1 MDTSENNRRGE
12 QTTQRFLT
20 PRVVMAVV
28 VIAAAYALMPV
39 FAQTGAGNYE
49 PLRTPWGDPDLQG
62 VWTSNAVT
70 GVPVEQP
77 KETLTAADIERRD
90 RAAALRKQQEPN
102 SDVNIVWDEP
112 VTERQI
118 RPASLVVDPPNG
130 RIPITPEMQQAV
142 DDWGPSH
149 YGIGIES
156 WTDLD
161 LWDRCIT
168 KGFPTVMAPMGYNN
182 AYEIMQT
189 PEFVV
194 IRYEIIHD
202 MRIIPLGGQEP
213 LHEGIRQYWGDSRG
227 RWEGNTLVVEVTNFT
242 DKTFGT
248 QQPLGSY
255 RGGGSDMRVVERFTL
270 TDEDTIDY
278 QATLEDPR
286 AFTRPWT
293 LAIPLIRD
301 ESYVIYE
308 YACHEGNYGLE
319 HILSAAFKDR

>member
-1 MDTSENNRRGE
+1 MRASRRFSVSGC
-12 QTTQRFLT
+12 
-20 PRVVMAVV
+20 AVAAL
-28 VIAAAYALMPV
+28 AAAAAAAVALATGV
-39 FAQTGAGNYE
+39 AAQAQGSFD
-49 PLRTPWGDPDLQG
+49 PPRTSWGDPDLQG
-62 VWTSNAVT
+62 IWTSNAVM
-70 GVPVEQP
+70 GVPAEQP
-77 KETLTAADIERRD
+77 KEVLTAEDIARQERNE
-90 RAAALRKQQEPN
+90 ALRNQQEPDR
-102 SDVNIVWDEP
+102 DVNIVWDEP
-112 VTERQI
+112 ETARKIEQ
-118 RPASLVVDPPNG
+118 PSLVIDPPNG

-142 DDWGPSH
+142 DDWGPTH

-189 PEFVV
+189 PDYVL

-202 MRIIPLGGQEP
+202 LRIIPLDGRAP
-213 LHEGIRQYWGDSRG
+213 LHDNIRQYWGDSRA
-227 RWEGNTLVVEVTNFT
+227 RWEGNTLVVEVTNFS

-255 RGGGSDMRVVERFTL
+255 RGGGRDMRVVERFTL
-270 TDEDTIDY
+270 TDENTIDY
-278 QATLEDPR
+278 RATLEDPR
-286 AFTRPWT
+286 AFTAPWT
-293 LAIPLIRD
+293 LGIPLIRD

>member
-1 MDTSENNRRGE
+1 MQSIRRF
-12 QTTQRFLT
+12 RI
-20 PRVVMAVV
+20 PAC
-28 VIAAAYALMPV
+28 AAAAVLCSVLAAPAA
-39 FAQTGAGNYE
+39 AQAPSGFDS
-49 PLRTPWGDPDLQG
+49 PKTPWGHPDLQG
-62 VWTSNAVT
+62 IWTSNGVV
-70 GVPVEQP
+70 GVPAERP
-77 KETLTAADIERRD
+77 KEVLSAEDVARQERNE
-90 RAAALRKQQEPN
+90 ALRQQQEPDR
-102 SDVNIVWDEP
+102 DVNIVWDEP
-112 VTERQI
+112 ETERKIQQ
-118 RPASLVVDPPNG
+118 PSLVVDPPNG
-130 RIPITPEMQQAV
+130 RMPITAEMQAAV
-142 DDWGPSH
+142 DDWGPTH
-149 YGIGIES
+149 YGIGITS

-189 PEFVV
+189 PDFVV

-202 MRIIPLGGQEP
+202 MRIIPLDGRAP
-213 LHEGIRQYWGDSRG
+213 LHTDIKQYWGDSRG

-255 RGGGSDMRVVERFTL
+255 RGGGSGMRVVERFTL
-270 TDEDTIDY
+270 TDENTIDY
-278 QATLEDPR
+278 RATLEDPR

-293 LAIPLIRD
+293 LGIPLIRD
-301 ESYVIYE
+301 NSYVIYE

>member
-1 MDTSENNRRGE
+1 MRSTRRFPAS
-12 QTTQRFLT
+12 TC
-20 PRVVMAVV
+20 AVAA
-28 VIAAAYALMPV
+28 IAAATVALASVLAPAAA
-39 FAQTGAGNYE
+39 AQAQGDFE
-49 PLRTPWGDPDLQG
+49 PPRTSWGDPDLQG
-62 VWTSNAVT
+62 IWTSNAVM
-70 GVPVEQP
+70 GVPAEQP
-77 KETLTAADIERRD
+77 KEVLTAEDIARRERNE
-90 RAAALRKQQEPN
+90 ALRNQQEPDR
-102 SDVNIVWDEP
+102 DVNIVWDEP
-112 VTERQI
+112 ETLRKIEQ
-118 RPASLVVDPPNG
+118 PSLVIDPPNG

-142 DDWGPSH
+142 DDWGPTH

-189 PEFVV
+189 PDYVL

-202 MRIIPLGGQEP
+202 LRIIPLDGRAP
-213 LHEGIRQYWGDSRG
+213 LHDNIRQYWGDSRG
-227 RWEGNTLVVEVTNFT
+227 RWEGSTLVVEVTNFS

-255 RGGGSDMRVVERFTL
+255 RGGGRDMRVVERFTL
-270 TDEDTIDY
+270 TDQDTIDY
-278 QATLEDPR
+278 RATLEDPR
-286 AFTRPWT
+286 AFTAPWT
-293 LAIPLIRD
+293 LGIPLIRD

>member
-1 MDTSENNRRGE
+1 MGSRR
-12 QTTQRFLT
+12 RF
-20 PRVVMAVV
+20 VVSGCS
-28 VIAAAYALMPV
+28 IAALAAAAALALAPGV
-39 FAQTGAGNYE
+39 GAQSQASFD
-49 PLRTPWGDPDLQG
+49 PPRTSWGDPDLQG
-62 VWTSNAVT
+62 IWTSNAVM
-70 GVPVEQP
+70 GVPAEQP
-77 KETLTAADIERRD
+77 KEVLTAEDIERQERNE
-90 RAAALRKQQEPN
+90 ALRNQQEPDR
-102 SDVNIVWDEP
+102 DVNIVWDEP
-112 VTERQI
+112 ETLREIEQ
-118 RPASLVVDPPNG
+118 PSLVVDPPNG

-142 DDWGPSH
+142 DDWGPTH
-149 YGIGIES
+149 YGIGITS

-189 PEFVV
+189 PDYVL

-202 MRIIPLGGQEP
+202 LRIIPLDGRAP
-213 LHEGIRQYWGDSRG
+213 LHDNIRQYWGDSRA
-227 RWEGNTLVVEVTNFT
+227 RWEGNTLVVEVTNFS

-255 RGGGSDMRVVERFTL
+255 RGGGRDMHVVERFTL
-270 TDEDTIDY
+270 TDENTIDY
-278 QATLEDPR
+278 RATLEDPR
-286 AFTRPWT
+286 AFTAPWT
-293 LAIPLIRD
+293 LGIPLIRD

>member
-1 MDTSENNRRGE
+1 MRASRRFGVSGH
-12 QTTQRFLT
+12 
-20 PRVVMAVV
+20 VVAAL
-28 VIAAAYALMPV
+28 AAAATAAVALAPGV
-39 FAQTGAGNYE
+39 AAQAQGSFD
-49 PLRTPWGDPDLQG
+49 PPRTSWGDPDLQG
-62 VWTSNAVT
+62 IWTSNAVM
-70 GVPVEQP
+70 GVPAEQP
-77 KETLTAADIERRD
+77 KEVLTAEDIARQERNE
-90 RAAALRKQQEPN
+90 ALRNQQEPDR
-102 SDVNIVWDEP
+102 DVNIVWDEP
-112 VTERQI
+112 ETQRKIEQ
-118 RPASLVVDPPNG
+118 PSLVIDPPNG
-130 RIPITPEMQQAV
+130 RIPITAEMQQAV
-142 DDWGPSH
+142 DDWGPTH

-189 PEFVV
+189 PDYVL

-202 MRIIPLGGQEP
+202 LRIIPLDGRAP
-213 LHEGIRQYWGDSRG
+213 LHDNIRQYWGDSRA
-227 RWEGNTLVVEVTNFT
+227 RWEGNTLVVEVTNFS

-255 RGGGSDMRVVERFTL
+255 RGGGSDMHVVERFTL
-270 TDEDTIDY
+270 TDENTIDY
-278 QATLEDPR
+278 RATLEDPR
-286 AFTRPWT
+286 AFTAPWT
-293 LAIPLIRD
+293 LGIPLIRD

>member
-1 MDTSENNRRGE
+1 MGSMRR
-12 QTTQRFLT
+12 F
-20 PRVVMAVV
+20 VVFGCSVAAL
-28 VIAAAYALMPV
+28 AAAAALALAPV
-39 FAQTGAGNYE
+39 LGAQSQASFD
-49 PLRTPWGDPDLQG
+49 PPRTTWGDPDLQG
-62 VWTSNAVT
+62 IWTSNAVM

-77 KETLTAADIERRD
+77 KEVLTAEDIARQERNE
-90 RAAALRKQQEPN
+90 ALRNQQEPDR
-102 SDVNIVWDEP
+102 DVNIVWDEP
-112 VTERQI
+112 ETLREIEQ
-118 RPASLVVDPPNG
+118 PSLVVDPPNG

-142 DDWGPSH
+142 DDWGPTH
-149 YGIGIES
+149 YGIGITS

-189 PEFVV
+189 PDYVL

-202 MRIIPLGGQEP
+202 LRIIPLDGRAP
-213 LHEGIRQYWGDSRG
+213 LHDNIRQYWGDSRG
-227 RWEGNTLVVEVTNFT
+227 RWEGNTLVVEVTNFS

-255 RGGGSDMRVVERFTL
+255 RGGGRDMHVVERFTL
-270 TDEDTIDY
+270 TDENTLDY
-278 QATLEDPR
+278 RATLEDPR
-286 AFTRPWT
+286 AFTAQWT
-293 LAIPLIRD
+293 LGIPLIRD

>member
-1 MDTSENNRRGE
+1 MRASRRFSVSGY
-12 QTTQRFLT
+12 
-20 PRVVMAVV
+20 AVAAL
-28 VIAAAYALMPV
+28 AAAAAAAVALAPGV
-39 FAQTGAGNYE
+39 AAQAQGSFD
-49 PLRTPWGDPDLQG
+49 PPRTSWGDPDLQG
-62 VWTSNAVT
+62 IWTSNAVM
-70 GVPVEQP
+70 GVPAEQP
-77 KETLTAADIERRD
+77 KEVLTAEDIARQERNE
-90 RAAALRKQQEPN
+90 ALRNQQEPDR
-102 SDVNIVWDEP
+102 DVNIVWDEP
-112 VTERQI
+112 ETERKIEQ
-118 RPASLVVDPPNG
+118 PSLVIDPPNG

-142 DDWGPSH
+142 DDWGPTH

-189 PEFVV
+189 PDYVL

-202 MRIIPLGGQEP
+202 LRIIPLDGRAP
-213 LHEGIRQYWGDSRG
+213 LHDNIRQYWGDSRA
-227 RWEGNTLVVEVTNFT
+227 RWEGNTLVVEVTNFS

-255 RGGGSDMRVVERFTL
+255 RGGGRDMHVVERFTL
-270 TDEDTIDY
+270 TDENTIDY
-278 QATLEDPR
+278 RATLEDPR
-286 AFTRPWT
+286 AFTAPWT
-293 LAIPLIRD
+293 LGIPLIRD

>member
-1 MDTSENNRRGE
+1 MRSST
-12 QTTQRFLT
+12 RF
-20 PRVVMAVV
+20 VVSAYGVAAL
-28 VIAAAYALMPV
+28 AAAVALAAGV
-39 FAQTGAGNYE
+39 GAQAQGAFD
-49 PLRTPWGDPDLQG
+49 PPRTSWGDPDLQG
-62 VWTSNAVT
+62 IWTSNAVM
-70 GVPVEQP
+70 GVPAEQP
-77 KETLTAADIERRD
+77 KEVLTAEDIARRERNE
-90 RAAALRKQQEPN
+90 ALRNQQEPDR
-102 SDVNIVWDEP
+102 DVNIVWDEP
-112 VTERQI
+112 ETERKIEQ
-118 RPASLVVDPPNG
+118 PSLVIDPPNG

-142 DDWGPSH
+142 DDWGPTH
-149 YGIGIES
+149 YGIGINS

-189 PEFVV
+189 PDYVL

-202 MRIIPLGGQEP
+202 LRIIPLDGRAP
-213 LHEGIRQYWGDSRG
+213 LHDNIRQYWGDSRA
-227 RWEGNTLVVEVTNFT
+227 RWEGNTLVVEVTNFS

-255 RGGGSDMRVVERFTL
+255 RGGGRDMHVVERFTL
-270 TDEDTIDY
+270 TDENTIDY
-278 QATLEDPR
+278 RATLEDPR
-286 AFTRPWT
+286 AFTAPWT
-293 LAIPLIRD
+293 LGIPLIRD

>member
-1 MDTSENNRRGE
+1 MRASRRFSVSGY
-12 QTTQRFLT
+12 
-20 PRVVMAVV
+20 VVAALV
-28 VIAAAYALMPV
+28 AAAAAAVALVPGV
-39 FAQTGAGNYE
+39 AAQAQGSFD
-49 PLRTPWGDPDLQG
+49 PPRTAWGDPDLQG
-62 VWTSNAVT
+62 IWTSNAVM
-70 GVPVEQP
+70 GVPAEQP
-77 KETLTAADIERRD
+77 KEVLTAEDIARQERNE
-90 RAAALRKQQEPN
+90 ALRNQQEPDR
-102 SDVNIVWDEP
+102 DVNIVWDEP
-112 VTERQI
+112 ETLRKIDQ
-118 RPASLVVDPPNG
+118 PSLVIDPPNG

-142 DDWGPSH
+142 DDWGPTH

-189 PEFVV
+189 PDYVL

-202 MRIIPLGGQEP
+202 LRIIPLDGRAP
-213 LHEGIRQYWGDSRG
+213 LHDNIRQYWGDSRA
-227 RWEGNTLVVEVTNFT
+227 RWEGNTLVVEVTNFS

-255 RGGGSDMRVVERFTL
+255 RGGGRDMHVVERFTL
-270 TDEDTIDY
+270 TDANTIDY
-278 QATLEDPR
+278 RATLEDPR
-286 AFTRPWT
+286 AFTAQWT
-293 LAIPLIRD
+293 LGIPLIRD

>member
-1 MDTSENNRRGE
+1 M
-12 QTTQRFLT
+12 
-20 PRVVMAVV
+20 
-28 VIAAAYALMPV
+28 
-39 FAQTGAGNYE
+39 
-49 PLRTPWGDPDLQG
+49 
-62 VWTSNAVT
+62 
-70 GVPVEQP
+70 GVPAEQP
-77 KETLTAADIERRD
+77 KEVLTAEDIARQERNE
-90 RAAALRKQQEPN
+90 ALRNEQEPDR
-102 SDVNIVWDEP
+102 DVNIVWDEP
-112 VTERQI
+112 ETERKIQQ
-118 RPASLVVDPPNG
+118 PSLVIDPPNG

-142 DDWGPSH
+142 DDWGPTH
-149 YGIGIES
+149 YGIGINS

-189 PEFVV
+189 PDYVL

-202 MRIIPLGGQEP
+202 LRIIPLDGRAP
-213 LHEGIRQYWGDSRG
+213 LHDNIRQYWGDSRA
-227 RWEGNTLVVEVTNFT
+227 RWEGNTLVVEVTNFS

-255 RGGGSDMRVVERFTL
+255 RGGGRDMHVVERFTL
-270 TDEDTIDY
+270 TDENTLDY
-278 QATLEDPR
+278 RATLEDPR
-286 AFTRPWT
+286 AFTAPWT
-293 LAIPLIRD
+293 LGIPLIRD

>member
-1 MDTSENNRRGE
+1 MRSIRSFSVSGC
-12 QTTQRFLT
+12 
-20 PRVVMAVV
+20 AVAAV
-28 VIAAAYALMPV
+28 AAAAVALASVLAPAAA
-39 FAQTGAGNYE
+39 AQGNFD
-49 PLRTPWGDPDLQG
+49 PPRTSWGDPDLQG
-62 VWTSNAVT
+62 IWTSNAVM
-70 GVPVEQP
+70 GVPAEQP
-77 KETLTAADIERRD
+77 KEVLTAEDVARQERNE
-90 RAAALRKQQEPN
+90 ALRNEQEPDR
-102 SDVNIVWDEP
+102 DVNIVWDEP
-112 VTERQI
+112 ETERKIEQ
-118 RPASLVVDPPNG
+118 PSLVIDPPNG

-142 DDWGPSH
+142 DDWGPTH

-189 PEFVV
+189 PDYVL

-202 MRIIPLGGQEP
+202 LRIIPLDGRAP
-213 LHEGIRQYWGDSRG
+213 LHDNIRQYWGDSRA
-227 RWEGNTLVVEVTNFT
+227 RWEGNTLVVEVTNFS

-255 RGGGSDMRVVERFTL
+255 RGGGRDQRVVERFTL
-270 TDEDTIDY
+270 TDANTIDY
-278 QATLEDPR
+278 RATLEDPR
-286 AFTRPWT
+286 AFTAPWT
-293 LAIPLIRD
+293 LGIPLIRD

>member
-1 MDTSENNRRGE
+1 MRSTRRFAVSGCAVAAVAAVAVALASVLAPAVAAQAQGSFDPPRTS
-12 QTTQRFLT
+12 
-20 PRVVMAVV
+20 
-28 VIAAAYALMPV
+28 
-39 FAQTGAGNYE
+39 
-49 PLRTPWGDPDLQG
+49 WGDPDLQG
-62 VWTSNAVT
+62 IWTSNAVM
-70 GVPVEQP
+70 GVPAEQP
-77 KETLTAADIERRD
+77 KEVLTAEDIARQERNE
-90 RAAALRKQQEPN
+90 ALRNEQEPDR
-102 SDVNIVWDEP
+102 DVNIVWDEP
-112 VTERQI
+112 ETERKIDQ
-118 RPASLVVDPPNG
+118 PSLVIDPPNG
-130 RIPITPEMQQAV
+130 RIPITAEMQQAV
-142 DDWGPSH
+142 DDWGPTH

-189 PEFVV
+189 PDYVL

-202 MRIIPLGGQEP
+202 LRIIPLDGRAP
-213 LHEGIRQYWGDSRG
+213 LHDNIRQYWGDSRA
-227 RWEGNTLVVEVTNFT
+227 RWEGDTLVVEVTNFS

-255 RGGGSDMRVVERFTL
+255 RGGGRDMKVVERFTL
-270 TDEDTIDY
+270 TDENTIDY
-278 QATLEDPR
+278 RATLEDPR
-286 AFTRPWT
+286 AFTAPWT
-293 LAIPLIRD
+293 LGIPLIRD